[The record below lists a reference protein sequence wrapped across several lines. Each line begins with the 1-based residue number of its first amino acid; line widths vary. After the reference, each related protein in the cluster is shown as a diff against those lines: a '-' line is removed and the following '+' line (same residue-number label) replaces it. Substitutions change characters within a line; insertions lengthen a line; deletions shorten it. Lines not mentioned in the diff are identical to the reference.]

1 MNRLSLLAYFVS
13 VALLLAMLA
22 QLVTASPSQSA
33 AFDEGYT
40 ITYGYA
46 YLRGG
51 DARLSRGQN
60 PPLTNVLIALPLLL
74 KGDILFPAEDASWLE
89 PDIFGF
95 SDQFMWRVNSEPQRM
110 VLLARL
116 PEMLLALLLACVL
129 FAFTRL
135 LFGNRAALA
144 VLFLCAFDPN
154 ILAHGHIAGT
164 DLGVTLFMFAAMWQ
178 WTLALKH
185 RRFKNALISGILAG
199 AAFATKY
206 SAVWLVPIALGVS
219 LLYPGLRR
227 FFGRRLIMGL
237 LVGAMALIVI
247 WGTFAFAIGPIDPG
261 GPNVPA
267 PQYWQSLSGV
277 RTRVELST
285 PAFMQGQISASGFL
299 GYYPFTFLIKT
310 PLPTLILLLI
320 GGVSLMVRRRREDTA
335 TWLPPLLFM
344 LAAMFGGLNL
354 GYRLMMPV
362 LPFALMIAGQGVN
375 DLLIPRKRIQA
386 WRPGVLAVLCLWLMV
401 DVVSINPNHLAY
413 FNQLINRDRDYE
425 VLVDSN
431 LDWGQD
437 LIPLREWQQSRQ
449 IDDLNLAYY
458 GSARPEAYGLSANLL
473 PSFSLR
479 DYGPEIDGFSAHALQ
494 PGWYAISVSSLQL
507 GLLYSRWGL
516 YAPFRDRTPV
526 ERVGRSFLIYH
537 VTFPSTD
544 VDRTVILGP
553 YASDLDGATLGQQ
566 PDRRLIVKWAGE
578 NAAVIDMQ
586 GSARY
591 IARGGEAIFGIAPQL
606 HEILTTHGA
615 RLGND
620 ASGDLRLW
628 QIDAGVVLTD
638 VTARLDN
645 TPVWAPDR
653 SALQLPIEFEGGLT
667 LIGCEVTAQPDQPI
681 ELTTYWRVRHTL
693 STQFSIFAHVYDD
706 QARFVAQR
714 DGLNVNLSALEAG
727 DIVVQRLVIER
738 LVGATTLRL
747 GLYDPSSMQRQFA
760 TNSAGA
766 RIDELQVVLR

>member
-1 MNRLSLLAYFVS
+1 MKRLTFSHYLSV
-13 VALLLAMLA
+13 VALLLLMLA
-22 QLVTASPSQSA
+22 QLATASPSQSA

-74 KGDILFPAEDASWLE
+74 KDDIVFPAQDVSWLK

-95 SDQFMWRVNSEPQRM
+95 SDQFMWRVNLNPQRM

-116 PEMLLALLLACVL
+116 PEMMLALLLACVL

-135 LFGNRAALA
+135 LFGERAALA
-144 VLFLCAFDPN
+144 ALLVCAFDPN
-154 ILAHGHIAGT
+154 ILAHGHIVGT
-164 DLGVTLFMFAAMWQ
+164 DLGVTFFMFVAMWQ
-178 WTLALKH
+178 WTLALKRNQLKH
-185 RRFKNALISGILAG
+185 VIAAGVLTG

-219 LLYPGLRR
+219 LIYPDLRR

-237 LVGAMALIVI
+237 LVGVMALIVI
-247 WGTFAFAIGPIDPG
+247 WGTFAFSLGPIDPG
-261 GPNVPA
+261 GLSVPA

-285 PAFMQGQISASGFL
+285 PAFMLGQISASGFL
-299 GYYPFTFLIKT
+299 GYYPFVFLVKT
-310 PLPTLILLLI
+310 PLPTLILLVI
-320 GGVSLMVRRRREDTA
+320 GVVSLVRRRSRKDVA
-335 TWLPPLLFM
+335 AWFPPLLFV
-344 LAAMFGGLNL
+344 LAAIFGGLNL
-354 GYRLMMPV
+354 GYRLMLPV

-375 DLLIPRKRIQA
+375 AVLIPSKRIQA
-386 WRPGVLAVLCLWLMV
+386 WRPGVVAVLSLWLIV
-401 DVVSINPNHLAY
+401 DVVSINPNHVAY
-413 FNQLINRDRDYE
+413 FNQLINRERDYE

-437 LIPLREWQQSRQ
+437 LIALRDWQRARQ
-449 IDDLNLAYY
+449 LDDLNVVYY
-458 GSARPEAYGLSANLL
+458 GSARPEAYDLKVNLL

-479 DYGPEIDGFSAHALQ
+479 DYGPEINGFTAYALK
-494 PGWYAISVSSLQL
+494 PGWYAVSVSSLQL

-516 YAPFRDRTPV
+516 YTPFKNLQPV

-537 VTFPSTD
+537 VTYPSHEI
-544 VDRTVILGP
+544 DRTVSLGP
-553 YASDLDGATLGQQ
+553 QAGDLDAATLGQQ
-566 PDRRLIVKWAGE
+566 AGRRLIVKWAGE
-578 NAAVIDMQ
+578 DAAVIDMQ

-591 IARGGEAIFGIAPQL
+591 VVRGGEPIFGLAPQL
-606 HEILTTHGA
+606 REVLTTNGT

-628 QIDAGVVLTD
+628 QIDASVVLTD

-645 TPVWAPDR
+645 TPLLAPDQ
-653 SALQLPIEFEGGLT
+653 SALHLPIDFEGGLT

-681 ELTTYWRVRHTL
+681 ELTTYWRVRHTPL
-693 STQFSIFAHVYDD
+693 AQFSIFAHVYDD

-714 DGLNVNLSALEAG
+714 DGLNVNLNALETG
-727 DIVVQRLVIER
+727 DIVVQRLIIAQPA
-738 LVGATTLRL
+738 GATTLRL
-747 GLYDPSSMQRQFA
+747 GLYDPGSMQRRLTA
-760 TNSAGA
+760 DSAGA
-766 RIDELQVVLR
+766 RVDEIQVALR